1 MNDRANMKERHVD
14 AKMSKVVR
22 VVVEEVVDVEKSFL
36 LSQNPVVVS
45 LNPQTVTVKIRL
57 KTNLIHKEGFVLT
70 MKMITFERWL

>member
-45 LNPQTVTVKIRL
+45 LNPQTATVKIRL